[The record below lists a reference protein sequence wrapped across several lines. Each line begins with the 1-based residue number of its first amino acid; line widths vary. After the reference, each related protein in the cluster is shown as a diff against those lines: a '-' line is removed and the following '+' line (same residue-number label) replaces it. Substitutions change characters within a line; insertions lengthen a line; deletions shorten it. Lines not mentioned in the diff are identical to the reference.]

1 MFVKVDLK
9 AFGDIAERGRFMSVS
24 VIETEYASDYDDL
37 AICELIFHETNV
49 YAGAFYTDLKKVMSE
64 FRTHTALSVNDEI
77 TIARNNQ
84 INRYKCV
91 DFGFELIESVNGL
104 VVA

>member
-9 AFGDIAERGRFMSVS
+9 AFGNMPERNRFASTA
-24 VIETEYASDYDDL
+24 VIETEYANDLDDL
-37 AICELIFHETNV
+37 ALCELIFHETNT
-49 YAGAFYTDLKKVMSE
+49 YAGTFYTELKKVMSE

-84 INRYKCV
+84 INRWVCE
-91 DFGFELIESVNGL
+91 DFGFKLVDSVNGK